1 MGCHSLICVTA
12 LCIKEIL
19 LPIRNAELH
28 VPLLVVWR
36 KYMYY
41 ACTIYLLI
49 VWRTRAVT
57 QPLSSC
63 HISPIVIPVR
73 SDTNKIGWV
82 LTLTVTTRL
91 DFTSL
96 GRGLKESPTLPYSRP
111 QLTAAIC
118 THCQSEESGTDRE
131 KDRECRYVGKRSQKK
146 QRGLNVS
153 RHTEKLGQHR
163 SVSCCKGATGWYGYV
178 LDREGGESACWLYR
192 QRVRFDW

>member
-1 MGCHSLICVTA
+1 MGAASSGNYWSEESQLKTMGCHSLICVTA
-12 LCIKEIL
+12 LCIEEML

-28 VPLLVVWR
+28 VPLLVVFLV
-36 KYMYY
+36 
-41 ACTIYLLI
+41 IYLLI

-91 DFTSL
+91 DLTSL
-96 GRGLKESPTLPYSRP
+96 GRGLKEGLSSTLPYSRP

-131 KDRECRYVGKRSQKK
+131 KDRECRYVGKRSLTGI
-146 QRGLNVS
+146 QRN
-153 RHTEKLGQHR
+153 
-163 SVSCCKGATGWYGYV
+163 
-178 LDREGGESACWLYR
+178 
-192 QRVRFDW
+192 